1 MTQWKGRTDH
11 ALQGK
16 EEAEGRQREVTP
28 TLLALALLSAP
39 ESHLKP
45 DEALA
50 LAGSVLD
57 AEKRYHLPPML
68 LAAVVLH
75 ESGGR
80 HITAHHRHG
89 CDVGPA
95 QVYVPGCQAR
105 MRWLLSD
112 QRLNVMAGARL
123 LSWSRARCRSRPV
136 GPCRRSEWAL
146 YNGGSSSWW
155 PAVNRIWKVLRHAA
169 GIPSG
174 VA

>member
-1 MTQWKGRTDH
+1 MN
-11 ALQGK
+11 
-16 EEAEGRQREVTP
+16 P

-39 ESHLKP
+39 ESNLGQ

-50 LAGSVLD
+50 LAGYVLE
-57 AEKRYHLPPML
+57 AERRYHLPHLL

-80 HITAHHRHG
+80 SVVAHHRHG

-123 LSWSRARCRSRPV
+123 LSWSRSRCRRHPV
-136 GPCRRSEWAL
+136 GPCRRSKWAL

-155 PAVNRIWKVLRHAA
+155 PAVERIWRRLKHAP
-169 GIPSG
+169 IPTS
-174 VA
+174 